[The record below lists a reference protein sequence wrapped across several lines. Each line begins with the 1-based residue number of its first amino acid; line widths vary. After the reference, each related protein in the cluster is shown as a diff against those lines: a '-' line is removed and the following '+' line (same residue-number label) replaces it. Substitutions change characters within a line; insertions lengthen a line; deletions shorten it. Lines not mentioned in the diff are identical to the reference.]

1 MFPHPT
7 SRKIARLQAFSR
19 KLLLMRL
26 TPAWELLVAARR
38 LHRDPFTFRPTH
50 KIILA
55 TNHKP
60 HVKGTDTGIWRR
72 LAIVHFN
79 PTIAEEA
86 KVADFR
92 ERVLRPELPGVLNWA
107 VEGLMKWKRDG
118 LRTPASVRAA
128 TAEYR
133 SEMDTVGQWIEE
145 RTDLDPAATQSVQDL
160 HSDYVNY
167 LGPRGHPFGRR
178 RFSEELERKGY
189 AADKLTGGVRARRGL
204 KLKPFGPMAHLKVVR

>member
-133 SEMDTVGQWIEE
+133 SEMDTVAQWIEE
-145 RTDLDPAATQSVQDL
+145 RTEKDPGAVVAIKRL
-160 HSDYVNY
+160 YADYVFW
-167 LGPRGHPFGRR
+167 LGAHARPFGAR
-178 RFSEELERKGY
+178 RFSEELERK
-189 AADKLTGGVRARRGL
+189 
-204 KLKPFGPMAHLKVVR
+204 